1 MTRFYA
7 KFGLTIG
14 LMAALHG
21 TGHAGDSGYEPT
33 HPARIAAAPADARS
47 FFIEFRA
54 RREVGGFGHS
64 YVLLGTVDS
73 SGATRVTVIAG
84 FMPKG
89 ADDDRRSRLGLPV
102 NGLVGVTRSDL
113 IQQPVARVRMSVNE
127 ATYYRLVAQVQ
138 SLRKTWGTY
147 EVLLRNCNSFVGE
160 VASAAG
166 LMAPFLSA
174 QFPVMYIEEL
184 RRLNGSR

>member
-47 FFIEFRA
+47 FFVEFRA
-54 RREVGGFGHS
+54 RSEVGGFGHS
-64 YVLLGTVDS
+64 YLLLGSVGS
-73 SGATRVTVIAG
+73 SGVTRVTAIAG

-89 ADDDRRSRLGLPV
+89 PDDDRWSRFGLPV
-102 NGLVGVTRSDL
+102 NGIVGVTRSDL
-113 IQQPVARVRMSVNE
+113 IRRPVVRIRLTVNE
-127 ATYYRLVAQVQ
+127 ATYY
-138 SLRKTWGTY
+138 
-147 EVLLRNCNSFVGE
+147 
-160 VASAAG
+160 
-166 LMAPFLSA
+166 
-174 QFPVMYIEEL
+174 
-184 RRLNGSR
+184 

>member
-1 MTRFYA
+1 MT
-7 KFGLTIG
+7 
-14 LMAALHG
+14 
-21 TGHAGDSGYEPT
+21 
-33 HPARIAAAPADARS
+33 
-47 FFIEFRA
+47 
-54 RREVGGFGHS
+54 GG
-64 YVLLGTVDS
+64 
-73 SGATRVTVIAG
+73 A
-84 FMPKG
+84 
-89 ADDDRRSRLGLPV
+89 RLGLPV

-147 EVLLRNCNSFVGE
+147 EVLLRNCNSFVGG